1 MNLGRKGLNLGNE
14 DVNLRRKGVNLGI
27 KDTNI
32 RKDSNV
38 GRKDY
43 DL

>member
-1 MNLGRKGLNLGNE
+1 MNLGRKGLNLGKK